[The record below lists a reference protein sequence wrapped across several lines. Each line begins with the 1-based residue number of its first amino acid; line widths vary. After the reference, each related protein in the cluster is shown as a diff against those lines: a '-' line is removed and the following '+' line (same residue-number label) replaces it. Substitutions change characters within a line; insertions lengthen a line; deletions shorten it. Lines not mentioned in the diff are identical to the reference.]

1 MKDFKKR
8 LSNVVI
14 CKSDFELEILNRIA
28 DESKQWELILNE
40 FSGKVCLANY
50 IGILELKKPHRM
62 KFLVLDW
69 FRFLLVDKGI
79 NLKDVTSGAFLLS
92 INKNTI
98 DKTYDREETEKGQRR
113 TFSGRSERDEGD
125 AKVP

>member
-40 FSGKVCLANY
+40 FSGKVFLANY
-50 IGILELKKPHRM
+50 IGFQELKKPHRM

-98 DKTYDREETEKGQRR
+98 DKTCDREETEKSLFETR
-113 TFSGRSERDEGD
+113 ERDEEP